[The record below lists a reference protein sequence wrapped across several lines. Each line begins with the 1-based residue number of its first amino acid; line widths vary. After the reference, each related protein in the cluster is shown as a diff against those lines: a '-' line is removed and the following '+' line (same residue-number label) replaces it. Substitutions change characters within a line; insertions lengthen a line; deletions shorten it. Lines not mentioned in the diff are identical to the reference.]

1 MKYNLLTIFLLSLTF
16 SYAQISQSD
25 FERIVMSY
33 KDSVTNPKY
42 GINCLYQNGKGEVFY
57 QGIGY
62 ADEDTL
68 VNRQNIFSIGSL
80 SKTFTA
86 VMILQDV
93 EDGKISLNDSLVKR
107 FPENYVDY
115 PKELP
120 KSITVKELLSHTS
133 GISPSYKDTLDTN
146 EYLNPYHLT
155 NYEFGFNRI
164 PYNEQL
170 KGKHSYSNTNYML
183 LGYILETVN
192 RKPFYHL
199 LQKRIFDKLGME
211 NAYGFYSPNL
221 PNVAQGFYNNKELS
235 PYIFNRYYDK
245 IIASGGLSMNIDDL
259 NKFLNALY
267 LSEELLT
274 EDTKRIMF
282 NFDDS
287 YYGLGIMRTTYILRN
302 QEQRIFVG
310 HNGSTFTS
318 QTLVYYDPK
327 TKESFILLSNTYN
340 DKIIDKIF
348 SDLINLDVNKKLTA
362 YN

>member
-1 MKYNLLTIFLLSLTF
+1 MKYNLLTIFFLSLTF

-62 ADEDTL
+62 ADENTL

-80 SKTFTA
+80 SKTFAA

-120 KSITVKELLSHTS
+120 KSITVKELLNHTS
-133 GISPSYKDTLDTN
+133 GISPSYKDTLNTN
-146 EYLNPYHLT
+146 EYFNPYHLT
-155 NYEFGFNRI
+155 NYELGFNRI
-164 PYNEQL
+164 PYNKEL
-170 KGKHSYSNTNYML
+170 RGTHSYSNSNYML
-183 LGYILETVN
+183 LGYILEIVN

-211 NAYGFYSPNL
+211 NAYGFYSPTI
-221 PNVAQGFYNNKELS
+221 PNVAQGFLEGTELS

-274 EDTKRIMF
+274 EDTKNTMF

-310 HNGSTFTS
+310 HNGSTLTS

-362 YN
+362 NN

>member
-1 MKYNLLTIFLLSLTF
+1 MKYNLLTIFFLSLTF

-62 ADEDTL
+62 ADENTL

-133 GISPSYKDTLDTN
+133 GISPSYKDTLNTN
-146 EYLNPYHLT
+146 EYFNPYHLT
-155 NYEFGFNRI
+155 NYELGFNRI
-164 PYNEQL
+164 PYNKEL
-170 KGKHSYSNTNYML
+170 RGTHSYSNSNYML
-183 LGYILETVN
+183 LGYILEIVN

-211 NAYGFYSPNL
+211 NAYGFYSPTI
-221 PNVAQGFYNNKELS
+221 PNVAQGFLEGTELS

-274 EDTKRIMF
+274 EDTKNTMF

-310 HNGSTFTS
+310 HNGSTLTS

-348 SDLINLDVNKKLTA
+348 SDLINLDVNKKLKA
-362 YN
+362 DN